1 MSEFLETIR
10 NIEEDEIDPADLTPL
25 ISSMNVPIVTVLE
38 DKNDRVEDADED
50 KDEDEDEDENEDKDK
65 DESEDE
71 DENSNLPG
79 LQTDKSSIDD
89 LLGDSDSDSE
99 VGWRASGERR
109 PEDEEN
115 DIGFDP
121 PSNLWPKEY
130 QFPNAEPE
138 EILKR
143 LEQQV
148 KDLLNIMEVKMS
160 WPAVYGPENDLTVSE
175 GLENISVMGY
185 KLSKIVLSLKGEI
198 NRAQRA
204 RARILQVM
212 EDDGDP

>member
-10 NIEEDEIDPADLTPL
+10 NMEEDEIDPADLTPL

-99 VGWRASGERR
+99 VGWRLQVNGGRR
-109 PEDEEN
+109 MRRM
-115 DIGFDP
+115 
-121 PSNLWPKEY
+121 
-130 QFPNAEPE
+130 
-138 EILKR
+138 IL
-143 LEQQV
+143 
-148 KDLLNIMEVKMS
+148 
-160 WPAVYGPENDLTVSE
+160 
-175 GLENISVMGY
+175 
-185 KLSKIVLSLKGEI
+185 VL
-198 NRAQRA
+198 
-204 RARILQVM
+204 ILQVISGLKSISSPM
-212 EDDGDP
+212 QSLKRS